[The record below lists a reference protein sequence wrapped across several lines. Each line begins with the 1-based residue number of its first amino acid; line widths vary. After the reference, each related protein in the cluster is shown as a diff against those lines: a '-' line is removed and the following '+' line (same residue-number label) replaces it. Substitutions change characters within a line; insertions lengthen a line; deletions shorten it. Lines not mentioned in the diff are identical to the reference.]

1 MAQMHHAKVCEP
13 LGQVAP
19 GDVGTISVQHRID
32 KQPVVACCGTD
43 VSGTSGQ
50 QIFDAF
56 LLVVSECVSVSYR
69 FVFVVAMRNRRLE
82 RYIW

>member
-13 LGQVAP
+13 LGQATP
-19 GDVGTISVQHRID
+19 GDADTISVQHRID
-32 KQPVVACCGTD
+32 KQPVVACRGTD
-43 VSGTSGQ
+43 VSRTSGQ

-56 LLVVSECVSVSYR
+56 PLVVSECVSAFYR